1 MMKVFAVLCLLSI
14 IQNAWSLPV
23 SLADLNDNLAR
34 CGVEWTDESM
44 ACIQGMIPASIEGL
58 AIADVVGTLQICSVS
73 WDENSAKCLS
83 KWLPN
88 IPLGA
93 SQRNE

>member
-1 MMKVFAVLCLLSI
+1 MMKVFAALCLLSI
-14 IQNAWSLPV
+14 IQSAWSLPV
-23 SLADLNDNLAR
+23 SLADINDNLAR
-34 CGVEWTDESM
+34 CGVEWTDESLE
-44 ACIQGMIPASIEGL
+44 CIKGMIPTSSEGIKIE
-58 AIADVVGTLQICSVS
+58 DVVGTLQICSVS